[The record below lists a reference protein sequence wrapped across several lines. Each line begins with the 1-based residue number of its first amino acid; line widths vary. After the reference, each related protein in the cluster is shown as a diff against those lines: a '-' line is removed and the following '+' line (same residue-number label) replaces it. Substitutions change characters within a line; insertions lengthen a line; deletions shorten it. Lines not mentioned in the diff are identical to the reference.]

1 MEELEYYDLRIR
13 LDQEGEGYALKSYY
27 GRNIKHKDK
36 EVVRLWAEAHDK
48 LLELE
53 NYIDKK
59 IKENYEQHFNM
70 KVQYR
75 IANINGDYFPQ
86 VKTKKFLFWSS
97 WKRIAEHPT
106 GYGMYG
112 QQDRDYPKTKKECE
126 QIIFDFDKWF
136 KKKNI
141 VNEKYINLKLEV
153 NEKNQLG

>member
-1 MEELEYYDLRIR
+1 
-13 LDQEGEGYALKSYY
+13 
-27 GRNIKHKDK
+27 
-36 EVVRLWAEAHDK
+36 
-48 LLELE
+48 
-53 NYIDKK
+53 
-59 IKENYEQHFNM
+59 M

-141 VNEKYINLKLEV
+141 VNEKYINLKLKV